1 MISITMAV
9 TIRPTISVI
18 LIMENQNSASP
29 NTFTAIRLMPVSS
42 TRKHSSISHFH
53 EFRSMPNVPKNVTK
67 YVLTAVISVMPVR
80 MSTIQYVQPAN
91 LPHPRP
97 R

>member
-1 MISITMAV
+1 MTTAV
-9 TIRPTISVI
+9 AIRPTINVI

-29 NTFTAIRLMPVSS
+29 NTFTAMRLMAVNT
-42 TRKHSSISHFH
+42 TRKHSSISHFQPWS
-53 EFRSMPNVPKNVTK
+53 SMPNMRKNVTK

-91 LPHPRP
+91 LPHARP

>member
-29 NTFTAIRLMPVSS
+29 NTFTAIRLMPVSA

-67 YVLTAVISVMPVR
+67 
-80 MSTIQYVQPAN
+80 
-91 LPHPRP
+91 
-97 R
+97 

>member
-1 MISITMAV
+1 
-9 TIRPTISVI
+9 
-18 LIMENQNSASP
+18 MENQNSASP
-29 NTFTAIRLMPVSS
+29 NTFTAMRLMPVSA

-53 EFRSMPNVPKNVTK
+53 DLRSIPNVPKNVTK

-91 LPHPRP
+91 LPHARP

>member
-1 MISITMAV
+1 
-9 TIRPTISVI
+9 
-18 LIMENQNSASP
+18 MENQNSASP
-29 NTFTAIRLMPVSS
+29 NTFTAIRLMPVSA

-53 EFRSMPNVPKNVTK
+53 EFRSMPNVPKKVTK

>member
-29 NTFTAIRLMPVSS
+29 NTFTAIRLIPVSA
-42 TRKHSSISHFH
+42 TRKHSSINHFH
-53 EFRSMPNVPKNVTK
+53 EFRSMPNVLKNVTK
-67 YVLTAVISVMPVR
+67 YVLTAVISVMPVK

>member
-1 MISITMAV
+1 M
-9 TIRPTISVI
+9 IRPTISVI

-29 NTFTAIRLMPVSS
+29 NTLTAMRFTQMSA
-42 TRKHSSISHFH
+42 TRKHSSMSHFQD
-53 EFRSMPNVPKNVTK
+53 FRSMPKVPKNVTK

-91 LPHPRP
+91 LPHARP

>member
-1 MISITMAV
+1 MTSITTAV
-9 TIRPTISVI
+9 AIRPTISVI

-29 NTFTAIRLMPVSS
+29 NTFTAIRLTHVSA

-53 EFRSMPNVPKNVTK
+53 ALRLMSNMPKNVTK

-91 LPHPRP
+91 LPHPWP